1 MRDDRDA
8 IIESIARVEDAVRD
22 TNRGGDRVTHFQV
35 IHRDGILLIIALC
48 SDGSMW
54 QKTDGESVSFEFKQW
69 RPVTAPPGYA
79 FCNMDDFK

>member
-8 IIESIARVEDAVRD
+8 IIESIARVEDTVRD
-22 TNRGGDRVTHFQV
+22 TNRGGDRVVHLQV
-35 IHRDGILLIIALC
+35 IHCDGGLMLIALC

-54 QKTDGESVSFEFKQW
+54 QKTDWESQW
-69 RPVTAPPGYA
+69 RPVLSPSGYA